1 MRGVFSQALVVILIT
16 IQAVKA
22 VKQKKHTNHNLTNNR
37 SNSLHVSPE
46 PIRSSSQLVR
56 LTQVLCLVVPLL
68 AASHLGYQ
76 EFSVSDTEHGAYLGG
91 CA

>member
-56 LTQVLCLVVPLL
+56 LTQVLVVPLL